1 MIECK
6 NIFLSYG
13 DLKVYSDFNM
23 NIQSGEN
30 VCLSGDSGKGKST
43 LLKLIQGYTT
53 PQKGLITV
61 NNIELNA
68 KTVQQIRNQIIWIP
82 QNIYLPVNN
91 GYELLDLMNL
101 SENAE
106 KVKDL
111 LYQLG
116 LDKKIINQ
124 DFKEISGG
132 QKQRV
137 VIAICL
143 SLDRPI
149 ILMDEPTSALDE
161 DAVTLLRN
169 TLNSL
174 KDKTILS
181 ASHDKKWLDHIPRI
195 VKL

>member
-161 DAVTLLRN
+161 DPGCTWICTAKKTTGWGPTNRIYRLQSA
-169 TLNSL
+169 NSYNL
-174 KDKTILS
+174 
-181 ASHDKKWLDHIPRI
+181 
-195 VKL
+195 V